1 MKLMLPPPRM
11 KMETSSLPSASTK
24 PSAAPKLPS
33 TKPALKLTEYLRQI
47 SRIER
52 PSAPHPTL
60 RLSIL
65 VFAHVIAFAALGVAQ
80 DRVRFYYQFK
90 FLLVASFVW
99 VVLETFASIGFL
111 DFEFGAVFRDACVRS

>member
-11 KMETSSLPSASTK
+11 KMETSSLPS
-24 PSAAPKLPS
+24 PSAPKRPP
-33 TKPALKLTEYLRQI
+33 TKPALKLTKYLRQI

-52 PSAPHPTL
+52 PSAAHPTL

-65 VFAHVIAFAALGVAQ
+65 VFAHVVAFAALGVTQ

-99 VVLETFASIGFL
+99 VVLEAFASVGFL
-111 DFEFGAVFRDACVRS
+111 DLEFGAVFRDACVRS